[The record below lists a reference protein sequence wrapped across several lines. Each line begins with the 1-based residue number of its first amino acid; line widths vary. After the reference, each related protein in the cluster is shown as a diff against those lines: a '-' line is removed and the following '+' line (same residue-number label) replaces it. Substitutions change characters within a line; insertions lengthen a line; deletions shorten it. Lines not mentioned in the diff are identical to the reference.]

1 MEKAYSH
8 SILLQ
13 FLWFTSDISLLL
25 CVCAQDRALPTMKWF
40 KRLCRVSLETI
51 KFQWESTLGHQ
62 NIFAL
67 AISWRLLADAW
78 IWILSQVS
86 SGRDTAQY
94 NQQSASEVPVPLG
107 KDHCVRVQ
115 SISRRTASAMPPSGP
130 WLHWNVAMM
139 DPRGLTEEKEQG
151 PLPTGTHTSSV
162 PKLRARGKQP
172 SCLIPV
178 RNHPSLLYG
187 ND

>member
-51 KFQWESTLGHQ
+51 KFQWESTLGHH

-67 AISWRLLADAW
+67 ALSWRLLADAW

-86 SGRDTAQY
+86 SGIQHSITS
-94 NQQSASEVPVPLG
+94 NQPQKFLSPWVRITVSLSRASPEEQPVQC
-107 KDHCVRVQ
+107 H
-115 SISRRTASAMPPSGP
+115 
-130 WLHWNVAMM
+130 
-139 DPRGLTEEKEQG
+139 PRGHG
-151 PLPTGTHTSSV
+151 CTGMS
-162 PKLRARGKQP
+162 P
-172 SCLIPV
+172 
-178 RNHPSLLYG
+178 
-187 ND
+187 